1 MEIITVMYGLWLS
14 TGQGS
19 GVDVSSS
26 LGDKTI
32 VTVCATQPSLYS
44 EVGLEGFIPVKIDFV
59 ELICFHPI
67 LTEV

>member
-1 MEIITVMYGLWLS
+1 MAIIAATYGSWLS

-32 VTVCATQPSLYS
+32 VTVCATQLSLYS
-44 EVGLEGFIPVKIDFV
+44 EVGLEGFLPVEINFV

>member
-1 MEIITVMYGLWLS
+1 MAIIAVMYVSWLS
-14 TGQGS
+14 TDQGS

-44 EVGLEGFIPVKIDFV
+44 EVGLEGFLPVEIVFV
-59 ELICFHPI
+59 ELICFHLI